1 MCYRYNYSI
10 NSKWGYWLNSNDI
23 CNFIAFNY
31 TFKYSFITMFLQQL
45 HEEYVV
51 KLWIFANQGMV
62 FQSGSNLYF
71 LNKSKVKRS

>member
-23 CNFIAFNY
+23 VIFIAYNG
-31 TFKYSFITMFLQQL
+31 SIVLPLFLHQL
-45 HEEYVV
+45 YEEYVV
-51 KLWIFANQGMV
+51 KLCIFANQGMV

-71 LNKSKVKRS
+71 LNKSKVKSS